1 MVGSKKIKNNLLPIF
16 DQNILCVTF
25 KVEMKN

>member
-1 MVGSKKIKNNLLPIF
+1 MVSSKKKNLLPIF

-25 KVEMKN
+25 KVEMKIN